1 MSFKRQWKFILVLAI
16 GIIGL
21 FCQFG
26 LKTKSLFQI
35 GNLQFPIQAVLIDI
49 VGIMMAISLLAE
61 IASDFKSGRYGVDIL
76 AVIAVV
82 STILIGDIW
91 AEWMILV
98 MMTGGQTLEDYATG
112 QADKEL
118 RSLLSNSPTIANKIV
133 NNELVSVDVEQLKI
147 GDHVLIKPGE
157 QVPVDGKV
165 VSGESSFDQSSL
177 TGESVPVAKK
187 TGDEL
192 MSGSINGSVAVEMAV
207 TKKASDSE
215 YQTIVSLVESS
226 QAKPAKFVKMADR
239 YAVPF
244 TIISLVIGIAAW
256 IHSGNPVNF
265 AEVMVVASPCPLLIA
280 APVALVSGMSSM
292 SKHHIIV
299 KSGPTLEKLATAK
312 TFAFDKTGTLTENQL
327 VIDEIIPAN
336 NSSYS
341 PETLQSYATSVEQQS
356 SHIIANSLVNVA
368 DKNLLKPATNIKE
381 STGQGI
387 SGIVEGHLV
396 KVGKLDYVNPHEKA
410 ETVNATAVYI
420 SIDDEYAGYITFK
433 DQVRPES
440 AETIARLKRQS
451 GAHIMMLTGDHK
463 DVADKIG
470 QKVGVHDIRYSLLP
484 AEKIAAIKKVP
495 QDQRPVVMTGDGIN
509 DAPSL
514 SAADVGIAMGAKGA
528 SAASESA
535 DAIIMVNDLS
545 KINDA
550 VAISKHTMKVANI
563 DVLTAITI
571 VVIIELI
578 AFTGIIPAFWGAIL
592 QEVVDMISISLA
604 LLAKTTPKNPEQ
616 TGISTTN

>member
-16 GIIGL
+16 GIVGL

-177 TGESVPVAKK
+177 TGESVPVTKK
-187 TGDEL
+187 AGDEL

-327 VIDEIIPAN
+327 VIDEIVPASD
-336 NSSYS
+336 SSYS
-341 PETLQSYATSVEQQS
+341 PATLQSYATSVEQQS

-387 SGIVEGHLV
+387 SGTVEGHLV
-396 KVGKLDYVNPHEKA
+396 KVGKLDYVKPQEKA
-410 ETVNATAVYI
+410 ATVNATAVYI
-420 SIDDEYAGYITFK
+420 SIDDKYAGYITFK

-463 DVADKIG
+463 DVANKIG
-470 QKVGVHDIRYSLLP
+470 ESVGVNDIRYGLLP
-484 AEKIAAIKKVP
+484 AEKIAAIKNVP
-495 QDQRPVVMTGDGIN
+495 QEKRPVVMTGDGIN

-616 TGISTTN
+616 TGISPAK

>member
-26 LKTKSLFQI
+26 LKTKSLFKI

-410 ETVNATAVYI
+410 ATVNATAVYI

-451 GAHIMMLTGDHK
+451 NAHIMMLTGDHK

-470 QKVGVHDIRYSLLP
+470 QTVGVHDIRYSLLP
-484 AEKIAAIKKVP
+484 AEKIAAIKNVP

>member
-368 DKNLLKPATNIKE
+368 DKNLLKPTTNIKE

-396 KVGKLDYVNPHEKA
+396 KVGKLDYVKPQEKA
-410 ETVNATAVYI
+410 ATVNATAVYI
-420 SIDDEYAGYITFK
+420 SIDDKYAGYITFK

-470 QKVGVHDIRYSLLP
+470 QTVGVHDIRYSLLP
-484 AEKIAAIKKVP
+484 AEKIAAIKNVP

>member
-1 MSFKRQWKFILVLAI
+1 MSFKRQWKFILVLTI
-16 GIIGL
+16 GIVGL

-187 TGDEL
+187 TDDEL

-410 ETVNATAVYI
+410 ATVNATAVYI

-451 GAHIMMLTGDHK
+451 NAHIMMLTGDHK

-470 QKVGVHDIRYSLLP
+470 QTVGVHDIRYSLLP
-484 AEKIAAIKKVP
+484 AEKIAAIKNVP

>member
-16 GIIGL
+16 GIVGL

-410 ETVNATAVYI
+410 ATVNATAVYI

-451 GAHIMMLTGDHK
+451 NAHIMMLTGDHK

-470 QKVGVHDIRYSLLP
+470 QTVGVHDIRYSLLP
-484 AEKIAAIKKVP
+484 AEKIAAIKNVP

>member
-16 GIIGL
+16 GIVGL

-177 TGESVPVAKK
+177 TGESVPVTKK
-187 TGDEL
+187 AEDEL

-327 VIDEIIPAN
+327 VIDEIVPASD
-336 NSSYS
+336 SSYS
-341 PETLQSYATSVEQQS
+341 PATLQSYATSVEQQS

-387 SGIVEGHLV
+387 SGTVEGHLV
-396 KVGKLDYVNPHEKA
+396 KVGKLDYVKPQEKA
-410 ETVNATAVYI
+410 ATVNATAVYI
-420 SIDDEYAGYITFK
+420 SIDDKYAGYITFK

-470 QKVGVHDIRYSLLP
+470 ESVGVNDIRYGLLP
-484 AEKIAAIKKVP
+484 AEKIAAIKNVP
-495 QDQRPVVMTGDGIN
+495 QEKRPVVMTGDGIN

-514 SAADVGIAMGAKGA
+514 SAADVGIAMGVKGA

-616 TGISTTN
+616 TGISPAK

>member
-118 RSLLSNSPTIANKIV
+118 RSLLSNSPTIANKIM

-396 KVGKLDYVNPHEKA
+396 KVGKLDYVKPQEKA
-410 ETVNATAVYI
+410 ATVNATAVYI
-420 SIDDEYAGYITFK
+420 SIDDKYAGYITFK

-470 QKVGVHDIRYSLLP
+470 QTVGVHDIRYSLLP
-484 AEKIAAIKKVP
+484 AEKIAAIKNVP

>member
-177 TGESVPVAKK
+177 TGESVPVTKK
-187 TGDEL
+187 AGDEL

-244 TIISLVIGIAAW
+244 TIISLIIGIAAW

-327 VIDEIIPAN
+327 VIDEIVPASD
-336 NSSYS
+336 SSYS
-341 PETLQSYATSVEQQS
+341 PATLQSYATSVEQQS

-387 SGIVEGHLV
+387 SGTVEGHLV
-396 KVGKLDYVNPHEKA
+396 KVGKLDYVKPQEKA
-410 ETVNATAVYI
+410 ATVNATAVYI
-420 SIDDEYAGYITFK
+420 SIDDKYAGYITFK

-470 QKVGVHDIRYSLLP
+470 ESVGVNDIRYGLLP
-484 AEKIAAIKKVP
+484 AEKIAAIKNVP
-495 QDQRPVVMTGDGIN
+495 QEKRPVVMTGDGIN

-604 LLAKTTPKNPEQ
+604 LLAKTTPKNPQQ
-616 TGISTTN
+616 TGISPAK